1 MLMLMRILILLLVL
15 LHLVKAFSVEDCGF
29 LKSDKKECDCLNGSL
44 LNMSLASENLKTV
57 TLSVVLFQ
65 EGKKEVFDTCFSL

>member
-1 MLMLMRILILLLVL
+1 M
-15 LHLVKAFSVEDCGF
+15 EDCGF